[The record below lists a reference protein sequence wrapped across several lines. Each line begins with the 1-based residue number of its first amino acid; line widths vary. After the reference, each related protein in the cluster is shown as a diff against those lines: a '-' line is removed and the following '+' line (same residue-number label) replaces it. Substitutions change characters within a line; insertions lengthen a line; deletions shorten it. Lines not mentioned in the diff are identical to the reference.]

1 MYTLYIFNESGLSV
15 QWFKTE
21 KECLNFVKEKA
32 PFIQKYKYIPT
43 NQQISQSFFP
53 AIYWNFVKDDIDIN
67 IDIAKTI
74 KLDQLRLIRDS
85 LFPKLDQLF
94 MRAIEEQN
102 SEKRRK
108 IVDLKQKLRDITKN
122 ELPSDLQY
130 LQYYYPLVFTEV
142 EKL

>member
-1 MYTLYIFNESGLSV
+1 MYTLYIFNESGLSI
-15 QWFKTE
+15 QWLKTE
-21 KECLNFVKEKA
+21 KECLNFVQKNA
-32 PFIQKYKYIPT
+32 PFIHKYKYIPT
-43 NQQISQSFFP
+43 DKQISQSFFP
-53 AIYWNFVKDDIDIN
+53 ALYWNFSKDDIDIN

-102 SEKRRK
+102 SEKRKK
-108 IVDLKQKLRDITKN
+108 IVDLKQKLRDVTKN

-130 LQYYYPLVFTEV
+130 LQYYYPSVFTEI
-142 EKL
+142 EIL